1 VNKLGE
7 RRPPSAGRARRLLG
21 SWHRVSAEQ
30 FFGDRPPSST
40 ALLRRAAETD
50 LEAASFLSVHPRSVD
65 GGFYSSIYSNDEM
78 LIRQMSDDSAF
89 HGTPHHIAAAHRTKT
104 ECLGSVPDAIKVSLI
119 LVDI

>member
-1 VNKLGE
+1 VRVEPDDCLAAGTGSVQSSSLVTVRLHRLHFYVVLRKLI
-7 RRPPSAGRARRLLG
+7 SKL
-21 SWHRVSAEQ
+21 Q
-30 FFGDRPPSST
+30 
-40 ALLRRAAETD
+40 ALSQCIH
-50 LEAASFLSVHPRSVD
+50 EASMA
-65 GGFYSSIYSNDEM
+65 GFYSSIYSNDEM